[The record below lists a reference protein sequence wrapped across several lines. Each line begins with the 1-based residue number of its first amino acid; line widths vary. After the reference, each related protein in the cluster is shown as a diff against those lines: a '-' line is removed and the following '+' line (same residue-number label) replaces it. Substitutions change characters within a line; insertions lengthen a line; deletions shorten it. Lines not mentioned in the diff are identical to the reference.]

1 MSWKISWSSACTT
14 SINPLSPNI
23 NIQILQ
29 TDLHTFPLRISWENL
44 IKDHGIFSMMII
56 LLILITLSLDSV
68 WILLGENNCCWSLLG
83 IKGLKIW
90 VVGQGHGITIGSLSN
105 DDGDGQENSK
115 KAKGLYLPNNNFASA
130 SRFLVLFFAVVAR
143 LQSETA
149 QFHI

>member
-68 WILLGENNCCWSLLG
+68 WILLGENCCWSLLG

-115 KAKGLYLPNNNFASA
+115 KATGLYLPINNFASA
-130 SRFLVLFFAVVAR
+130 SRFLVHFFAVVAR

-149 QFHI
+149 

>member
-1 MSWKISWSSACTT
+1 MDIVRRKYY
-14 SINPLSPNI
+14 
-23 NIQILQ
+23 
-29 TDLHTFPLRISWENL
+29 
-44 IKDHGIFSMMII
+44 
-56 LLILITLSLDSV
+56 
-68 WILLGENNCCWSLLG
+68 CCWSLLG

-115 KAKGLYLPNNNFASA
+115 KATGLYLPINNFASA

-149 QFHI
+149 